1 MVTTEEKAWQR
12 PIRAVGVIGLGGF
25 GRTIC
30 LRLARECRKV
40 GVRELAGFDLDAAAL
55 AGLAGTDVV
64 ASKSV
69 AQLVDMVDLI
79 LLCLPKAGDV
89 GRIARSHEGLLDCVK
104 KDQIIVDH
112 GWSPLELTR
121 QLATAFTG
129 RGATFL
135 DAPIGRRGNVERTI
149 EAGHLALAIG
159 GDAGAIDATL
169 PLLGCFAGD
178 ITRVGPIGTAQVV
191 RQMGDLVALQTFAAL
206 AEALVTGHAFGVEGD
221 RLFDAL
227 AKENGD
233 SAGLGRHALAAFLG
247 GDEPS
252 SAERT
257 SIIDAG
263 RRLKEAI
270 QLAEGKN
277 LTLEGADST
286 LALLEKAIEQG
297 LGEQDLSGLFKVME
311 PDPKN
316 GQRGGRQRL
325 SR

>member
-1 MVTTEEKAWQR
+1 MTTEEKNWLQ
-12 PIRAVGVIGLGGF
+12 PIQAVGVIGLSSF
-25 GRTIC
+25 GLAIC
-30 LRLARECRKV
+30 KKLAREGRKA
-40 GVRELAGFDLDAAAL
+40 GLRKLAAFDADTKNL
-55 AGLAGTDVV
+55 AGLNGTEVV
-64 ASKSV
+64 AGKSV
-69 AQLVDMVDLI
+69 ADVLDMVDLV

-89 GRIARSHEGLLDCVK
+89 GRIARSHEGLLDCVRK
-104 KDQIIVDH
+104 GQIIVDH

-121 QLATAFTG
+121 QLATAFTS
-129 RGATFL
+129 RGGAFL
-135 DAPIGRRGNVERTI
+135 DAPIGRRGNVDRAI
-149 EAGHLALAIG
+149 ETGRLAFAIG
-159 GDAGAIDATL
+159 GDAAAIDAAL

-233 SAGLGRHALAAFLG
+233 SAGLGRQALAEFLG
-247 GDEPS
+247 GDEPT

-257 SIIDAG
+257 SIIDAE

-270 QLAEGKN
+270 QLAAGKN

-286 LALLEKAIEQG
+286 LVLLEKAIEKG
-297 LGEQDLSGLFKVME
+297 LGEQDLSGLFRVME
-311 PDPKN
+311 ADRKQPRRSGDM
-316 GQRGGRQRL
+316 RL